1 MGRQNGN
8 PLRSQ
13 PNGKWNAPMHG
24 PEINEILAPIEQDMQ
39 RMDSQLKRSLS
50 SIAPLVGEISHH
62 IVGGGG
68 KRLRPAVLLLA
79 ARACG
84 YAGDEHLR
92 LAAATEAVHTATLL
106 HDDVVDRSRLRRG
119 RPTANQVWG
128 NEASVLV
135 GDFVYSRATQMI
147 VESERLD
154 IVAVLST
161 AANDIAEGEVVQLA
175 NRHNPNLSEQQYFD
189 IIRNKTARLFEA
201 SAQVGA
207 LIAKAPKARERAL
220 VRYGIHL
227 GNAFQ
232 LIDDTLDF
240 TGTVDAIGKNL
251 GDDLADGK
259 TTLPLIHAMRHANPE
274 QTDRIREAIRKG
286 SLERLPDI
294 LEAIEATGAIDYTAR
309 LAIHESE
316 QAIDALEALDDSVFR
331 RSLAELARFAVQR
344 DR

>member
-1 MGRQNGN
+1 
-8 PLRSQ
+8 
-13 PNGKWNAPMHG
+13 MHNL
-24 PEINEILAPIEQDMQ
+24 EMIDILAPIEDDMR
-39 RMDSQLKRSLS
+39 RMDAVLRRAMGSVV
-50 SIAPLVGEISHH
+50 PLVDEINQH

-92 LAAATEAVHTATLL
+92 LAAAVEAVHTATLL

-135 GDFVYSRATQMI
+135 GDFMYSRATQMI

-161 AANDIAEGEVVQLA
+161 AANDIAEGEVVQLS
-175 NRHNPNLSEQQYFD
+175 NRHNPGLTEQQYFD
-189 IIRNKTARLFEA
+189 VIRNKTARLFEA
-201 SAQVGA
+201 SAQAGA
-207 LIAKAPKARERAL
+207 LIAHASKSRERAL
-220 VRYGIHL
+220 ARYGVHL

-232 LIDDTLDF
+232 LIDDALDF
-240 TGTVDAIGKNL
+240 TGSVDAIGKNL

-259 TTLPLIHAMRHANPE
+259 ATLPLIHAMRESTHDEAE
-274 QTDRIREAIRKG
+274 YIRQAIRKG
-286 SLERLPDI
+286 SLDRLPDI
-294 LEAIEATGAIDYTAR
+294 LSAIESTGAIEYTVR
-309 LAIHESE
+309 LAAHESE
-316 QAIDALEALDDSVFR
+316 QAIDALSALDESPFR
-331 RSLAELARFAVQR
+331 ASLAALARFAVQR